1 MRPSDRS
8 VIWIQVPRSLLYRR
22 LTSSTRAAY
31 PRSAVEANAV
41 STRRGIGVFV
51 LAAAITG
58 WNCGNVGPVVGQ
70 LTKEFDIGLG
80 EVGLLSGAFF
90 FAGSAV
96 GSLVGDTRKEDPG
109 ASGDLGMLRALH
121 RGH

>member
-1 MRPSDRS
+1 M
-8 VIWIQVPRSLLYRR
+8 IWIQVPRSLLYRR

-58 WNCGNVGPVVGQ
+58 WNCGNVGPVVG
-70 LTKEFDIGLG
+70 LG
-80 EVGLLSGAFF
+80 ATLAKKIRVLQGIWACCVLSIVA
-90 FAGSAV
+90 
-96 GSLVGDTRKEDPG
+96 T
-109 ASGDLGMLRALH
+109 
-121 RGH
+121 